1 MSGRSGGS
9 RVAVGIGNQ
18 VVRQPDLT
26 THVEEDVSLASS
38 HHFWFTGRHSAVVE
52 MVPLPCAH
60 THTNTAVASVS
71 VLTDEGYRC
80 SNDPNA
86 KLDLAFTL
94 YPLL

>member
-9 RVAVGIGNQ
+9 GVAVGIGNQ

-38 HHFWFTGRHSAVVE
+38 HHFRFTGRHGAVVE

-60 THTNTAVASVS
+60 THTHKHSSCVS
-71 VLTDEGYRC
+71 FNR
-80 SNDPNA
+80 
-86 KLDLAFTL
+86 
-94 YPLL
+94 